1 MKRFTWQVWVGIAL
15 VILSIFFYV
24 IHYAVFRDPHHIFIY
39 MVGDIAFVFF
49 EVLLVTM
56 VIHRLFSEREKRIK
70 LEKLNMV
77 VGAFFSEIGTRLLA
91 RFSDLDPGLDEI
103 KKHLIVT
110 GDWSE
115 HEFISVRNRLIIYN
129 YRIDIQKVDLEDL
142 RNLLLANRDFLLRL
156 LESPN
161 LLEHESFT
169 RLLQAVFHLVDE
181 LTARKQLSQLPA
193 SDLAH
198 IADDIKRAYTLLA
211 RQWLEYMKHL
221 KDIYPYLFSLAMR
234 TNPFDETSSPVVQ

>member
-1 MKRFTWQVWVGIAL
+1 MKRFSWQVWVGIAL
-15 VILSIFFYV
+15 VILSIFFYA
-24 IHYAVFRDPHHIFIY
+24 IHYAAFRDPHHIFIY

-77 VGAFFSEIGTRLLA
+77 VGAFYSEIGTTLLA
-91 RFSDLDPGLDEI
+91 RFSDLDPSLDEM
-103 KKHLIVT
+103 KKHLIVK
-110 GDWSE
+110 GGWSE
-115 HEFISVRNRLIIYN
+115 HDFISVRNRLAKYN
-129 YRIDIQKVDLEDL
+129 YRVDIQRADLEDL
-142 RNLLLANRDFLLRL
+142 RNLLVANRDFLLRL

-169 RLLQAVFHLVDE
+169 ELLQAVFHVVDE
-181 LTARKQLSQLPA
+181 LTVRKQLSQLPA
-193 SDLAH
+193 SDLEHLAG
-198 IADDIKRAYTLLA
+198 DITRAYALLA

-221 KDIYPYLFSLAMR
+221 KEVYPYLFSLAMR
-234 TNPFDETSSPVVQ
+234 TNPFDETSSPIVQ